1 MKDDIYGISKWGKSF
16 FKILSNGNLGLLNPQ
31 KTNNQPVDLISVIK
45 SLNKKLSP
53 PYIIRVA
60 DYLEHKVN
68 EINISFNK
76 SIKDL
81 GYKNK
86 FLSIYPI
93 KVNQQSQVV
102 KNVVKFGKKYNSG
115 LEVGS
120 KAELLIFLHTLRS

>member
-1 MKDDIYGISKWGKSF
+1 MIS
-16 FKILSNGNLGLLNPQ
+16 I
-31 KTNNQPVDLISVIK
+31 IK

-53 PYIIRVA
+53 PYIIRVS
-60 DYLEHKVN
+60 DYLEYKINDIN
-68 EINISFNK
+68 EYFNK

-86 FLSIYPI
+86 FKSIYPI

-120 KAELLIFLHTLRS
+120 KAELLIALSQKLTKNSLIICNGTKDEEFIKLSYLPTK